1 MKITLDTPLGL
12 VGLGNMGMGVAENL
26 LRKGFRLT
34 VHERSE
40 KVRRWSQGRDSVTL
54 TPSLRELGAR
64 SKVVLILVTDNPALD
79 DVLFASDGVLSGIR
93 LRSLVL
99 DMTTGDPSIAVE
111 NHRKL

>member
-1 MKITLDTPLGL
+1 MKIKPDTPLGL
-12 VGLGNMGMGVAENL
+12 VGLGNMGTGVAEKL
-26 LRKGFRLT
+26 LKKGFRLT

-40 KVRRWSQGRDSVTL
+40 KVRRWSQGRDCVTL
-54 TPSLRELGAR
+54 THSLRELGSR
-64 SKVVLILVTDNPALD
+64 SKVVLILVTDNLALD

-93 LRSLVL
+93 PKSLIL